1 MLAQH
6 ILGKAGLYR
15 QRLQVGFQLHRLAH
29 LGKNL
34 RAALGVFDALVVVA
48 QIQILF
54 GALHAVFRRLE
65 RPQMLESIQTA
76 LTDELIRIQII
87 GEEQHAGADIF
98 LLKNFQRAHD
108 GVLSCAVAIIGYPYF
123 GRIAL

>member
-1 MLAQH
+1 
-6 ILGKAGLYR
+6 
-15 QRLQVGFQLHRLAH
+15 
-29 LGKNL
+29 
-34 RAALGVFDALVVVA
+34 
-48 QIQILF
+48 
-54 GALHAVFRRLE
+54 
-65 RPQMLESIQTA
+65 MLESVQTA
-76 LTDELIRIQII
+76 LPDELIRIQII